1 MKKLVIYI
9 IVCLTLPLSCV
20 DEEDQK
26 NTPEGNFLALWKI
39 IDEKYCFLDYKDI
52 DWTAVK
58 AKYSPRVTATM
69 TNSQLFEVMTDMLSE
84 LKDGHVNLYSAGD
97 IARYWSWY
105 QDYPKNWDQELRDS
119 YLGTDYHMASS
130 LRYRTL
136 SDNVGYVVVESFS
149 SGMGDGNISQM
160 LYNLGSCNGLI
171 IDVRGNGGGDLDNAR
186 RLASHFTNDDIL
198 VGYTIHKTGPGHSDF
213 SSPWADEMEA
223 SDGIRWQ
230 KACIV
235 LTNRE
240 CYSATNTFVR
250 DMMQCPQVTIL
261 GDTTGGGSGM
271 PFSSELP
278 NGWQVRYSA
287 EPQLDVDYQHT
298 EFGIAPDIVCQL
310 DSLQALEG
318 FDTIIEKARS
328 LIINY

>member
-1 MKKLVIYI
+1 
-9 IVCLTLPLSCV
+9 
-20 DEEDQK
+20 
-26 NTPEGNFLALWKI
+26 
-39 IDEKYCFLDYKDI
+39 
-52 DWTAVK
+52 
-58 AKYSPRVTATM
+58 M